1 MNKEIL
7 KTISVL
13 YVEDEND
20 VREFTSK
27 LLTSLLRKVYVAQ
40 DGLEGLKIY
49 EENKD
54 DIDLIVSDIN
64 MPKMDGLSMCDAIKK
79 INHEIPLVITSAH
92 NDTNFLKRAIE
103 IGVTTYAMKPI
114 DLYQLIESIIK
125 AMEPIILRKKLI
137 ELNLSLESK
146 IEKEINKIKSIL
158 DAQDN
163 IIIVTNKEEITN
175 VNKKFLDFFGIINF
189 DDFIATKKNIFDFFQ
204 EEFGF
209 ITKEQIDKQESW
221 IKYIKD
227 LHEIDRIVKIKG
239 ASLEEKIFAIN
250 VDYYENKDDYHEN
263 KDDYYVFSL
272 TDITK
277 LKEKSNLL
285 EYQASHD
292 KLTGLFNRN
301 RFDEVYEKEIKR
313 AKRYNNDLSLIIFD
327 IDNFKMINDTYGHQT
342 GDEVLKEMAR
352 ITISNVREQDI
363 IVRWGGEEFLILL
376 PQTNLLGAFTVAN
389 KIRTSIEA
397 NIFTTNSLNITASFG
412 VTQLLENDDESS
424 FIARSDKFLYEAKK
438 TGKNKVVSS

>member
-1 MNKEIL
+1 MMNKEIL

-27 LLTSLLRKVYVAQ
+27 LLGSLLKNVYVAQ
-40 DGLEGLKIY
+40 DGLEGLKIF
-49 EENKD
+49 EEHKD

-64 MPKMDGLSMCDAIKK
+64 MPKMDGLSMCEAIKK
-79 INHEIPLVITSAH
+79 INPEIPLVITSAH
-92 NDTNFLKRAIE
+92 NDTNFLKRSIE

-125 AMEPIILRKKLI
+125 AMEPIILKRKLI

-146 IEKEINKIKSIL
+146 IEQEISKIKSIL

-163 IIIVTNKEEITN
+163 IIIVTNKEKITN
-175 VNKKFLDFFGIINF
+175 VNKKFLDFFGVDNF
-189 DDFIATKKNIFDFFQ
+189 DEFIATKKNIFDFFE

-209 ITKEQIDKQESW
+209 ITKEQINKQESW
-221 IKYIKD
+221 IKYIKE

-239 ASLEEKIFAIN
+239 ISEEEKIFAIN
-250 VDYYENKDDYHEN
+250 VDYYDN

-301 RFDEVYEKEIKR
+301 RFDEIYSKEIKR
-313 AKRYNNDLSLIIFD
+313 ARRYNNDLSIIIFD
-327 IDNFKMINDTYGHQT
+327 VDDFKMVNDNYGHQT
-342 GDEVLKEMAR
+342 GDEVLKEMAQ
-352 ITISNVREQDI
+352 IVLTHVREQDI
-363 IVRWGGEEFLILL
+363 SVRWGGEEFLILL
-376 PQTNLLGAFTVAN
+376 PQTNLAGAVAVAN
-389 KIRTSIEA
+389 KIKTAINEHF
-397 NIFTTNSLNITASFG
+397 FTNNSLTITGSFG
-412 VTQLLENDDESS
+412 VAQLLDEDNEND
-424 FIARSDKFLYEAKK
+424 FISRTDKLLYEAKK
-438 TGKNKVVSS
+438 TGKNKVIS

>member
-27 LLTSLLRKVYVAQ
+27 LLSSLLKNVYVAQ
-40 DGLEGLKIY
+40 DGLEGLKIF
-49 EENKD
+49 EEHKD

-64 MPKMDGLSMCDAIKK
+64 MPKMDGLSMCEAIKK
-79 INHEIPLVITSAH
+79 INLEIPLVITSAH
-92 NDTNFLKRAIE
+92 NDTNFLKRSIE

-125 AMEPIILRKKLI
+125 AMEPIILKRKLI

-146 IEKEINKIKSIL
+146 IEQEISKIKSIL

-175 VNKKFLDFFGIINF
+175 VNKKFLDFFGVDNF
-189 DDFIATKKNIFDFFQ
+189 DEFIATKKNIFDFFE

-209 ITKEQIDKQESW
+209 ITKEQINKQESW
-221 IKYIKD
+221 IKYIKE

-239 ASLEEKIFAIN
+239 ILEEEKIFAIN
-250 VDYYENKDDYHEN
+250 VDYYDN

-301 RFDEVYEKEIKR
+301 RFDEIYIKEIKR
-313 AKRYNNDLSLIIFD
+313 ARRYNNDLSIIIFD
-327 IDNFKMINDTYGHQT
+327 VDDFKNVNDNYGHQT
-342 GDEVLKEMAR
+342 GDEVLKEMAQ
-352 ITISNVREQDI
+352 IILTHVREQDI
-363 IVRWGGEEFLILL
+363 TVRWGGEEFLILL
-376 PQTNLLGAFTVAN
+376 PQTNLNGAVSVAT
-389 KIRTSIEA
+389 KIKIAINEH
-397 NIFTTNSLNITASFG
+397 IFTNNSLTITGSFG
-412 VTQLLENDDESS
+412 VAQLFDEDDETT
-424 FIARSDKFLYEAKK
+424 FISRSDKLLYEAKK
-438 TGKNKVVSS
+438 SGKNKVIS

>member
-1 MNKEIL
+1 MMNKEIL

-27 LLTSLLRKVYVAQ
+27 LLSSLLQNVYVAQ
-40 DGLEGLKIY
+40 NGLEGLKIF
-49 EENKD
+49 EEHKD

-64 MPKMDGLSMCDAIKK
+64 MPKMDGLSMCEAIKK
-79 INHEIPLVITSAH
+79 INPEIPLVITSAH
-92 NDTNFLKRAIE
+92 NDTNFLKRSIE

-114 DLYQLIESIIK
+114 DLYQLIESIVK
-125 AMEPIILRKKLI
+125 AMEPIILKRKLI
-137 ELNLSLESK
+137 EMNLSLESK
-146 IEKEINKIKSIL
+146 IEQEISKIKSIL

-175 VNKKFLDFFGIINF
+175 VNKKFLDFFGVDNF
-189 DDFIATKKNIFDFFQ
+189 DEFISTKKNIFDFFE

-209 ITKEQIDKQESW
+209 ITKEQINKQESW
-221 IKYIKD
+221 IKYIKE

-239 ASLEEKIFAIN
+239 ALEEEKIFAIN
-250 VDYYENKDDYHEN
+250 VDYYDN

-301 RFDEVYEKEIKR
+301 RFDEIYAKEIKR
-313 AKRYNNDLSLIIFD
+313 ARRYENDLSIIIFD
-327 IDNFKMINDTYGHQT
+327 VDDFKIVNDTYGHQV
-342 GDEVLKEMAR
+342 GDEVLKEMAQ
-352 ITISNVREQDI
+352 IVLTHVREQDI
-363 IVRWGGEEFLILL
+363 TVRWGGEEFLILL
-376 PQTNLLGAFTVAN
+376 PQTNLEGAVLAAN
-389 KIRTSIEA
+389 KIRIAISEHS
-397 NIFTTNSLNITASFG
+397 FTDKSLTITGSFG
-412 VTQLLENDDESS
+412 VAQLSNEDSEKD
-424 FIARSDKFLYEAKK
+424 FISRADKLLYEAKK
-438 TGKNKVVSS
+438 TGKNKVIS

>member
-1 MNKEIL
+1 MMNKEIL

-27 LLTSLLRKVYVAQ
+27 LLSSLLQNVYVAQ
-40 DGLEGLKIY
+40 NGLEGLKIF
-49 EENKD
+49 EEHKD

-64 MPKMDGLSMCDAIKK
+64 MPKMDGLSMCEAIKK
-79 INHEIPLVITSAH
+79 INPKIPLVITSAH
-92 NDTNFLKRAIE
+92 NDTNFLKRSIE

-114 DLYQLIESIIK
+114 DLYQLIESIVK
-125 AMEPIILRKKLI
+125 AMEPIILKRKLI
-137 ELNLSLESK
+137 EMNLSLESK
-146 IEKEINKIKSIL
+146 IEQEISKIKSIL

-175 VNKKFLDFFGIINF
+175 VNKKFLDFFGVDNF
-189 DDFIATKKNIFDFFQ
+189 DEFISTKKNIFDFFE

-209 ITKEQIDKQESW
+209 ITKEQINKQESW
-221 IKYIKD
+221 IKYIKE

-239 ASLEEKIFAIN
+239 ALEEEKIFAIN
-250 VDYYENKDDYHEN
+250 VDYYDN

-301 RFDEVYEKEIKR
+301 RFDEIYAKEIKR
-313 AKRYNNDLSLIIFD
+313 ARRYENDLSIIIFD
-327 IDNFKMINDTYGHQT
+327 VDDFKIVNDTYGHQV
-342 GDEVLKEMAR
+342 GDEVLKEMAQ
-352 ITISNVREQDI
+352 IVLTHVREQDI
-363 IVRWGGEEFLILL
+363 TVRWGGEEFLILL
-376 PQTNLLGAFTVAN
+376 PQTNLEGAVLAAN
-389 KIRTSIEA
+389 KIRIAISEHS
-397 NIFTTNSLNITASFG
+397 FTDKSLTITGSFG
-412 VTQLLENDDESS
+412 VAQLSNEDSEKD
-424 FIARSDKFLYEAKK
+424 FISRTDKLLYEAKK
-438 TGKNKVVSS
+438 TGKNKVIS

>member
-1 MNKEIL
+1 MMNKEIL

-27 LLTSLLRKVYVAQ
+27 LLGSLLKNVYVAQ
-40 DGLEGLKIY
+40 DGLEGLKIF
-49 EENKD
+49 EEHKD

-64 MPKMDGLSMCDAIKK
+64 MPKMDGLSMCEAIKK
-79 INHEIPLVITSAH
+79 INPEIPLVITSAH
-92 NDTNFLKRAIE
+92 NDTNFLKRSIE

-125 AMEPIILRKKLI
+125 AMEPIILKRKLI

-146 IEKEINKIKSIL
+146 IEQEISKIKSIL

-163 IIIVTNKEEITN
+163 IIIVTNKEKITN
-175 VNKKFLDFFGIINF
+175 VNKKFLDFFGVDNF
-189 DDFIATKKNIFDFFQ
+189 DEFIATKKNIFDFFE

-209 ITKEQIDKQESW
+209 ITKEQINKQESW
-221 IKYIKD
+221 IKYIKE

-239 ASLEEKIFAIN
+239 ISEEEKIFAIN
-250 VDYYENKDDYHEN
+250 VDYYDN

-301 RFDEVYEKEIKR
+301 RFDEIYSKEIKR
-313 AKRYNNDLSLIIFD
+313 ARRYNNDLSIIIFD
-327 IDNFKMINDTYGHQT
+327 VDDFKMVNDNYGHQT
-342 GDEVLKEMAR
+342 GDEVLKEMAQ
-352 ITISNVREQDI
+352 IVLTHVREQDI
-363 IVRWGGEEFLILL
+363 SVRWGGEEFLILL
-376 PQTNLLGAFTVAN
+376 PQTNLAGAVAVAN
-389 KIRTSIEA
+389 KIKTAINEH
-397 NIFTTNSLNITASFG
+397 IFTNNSLTITGSFG
-412 VTQLLENDDESS
+412 VAQLLNEDSEKD
-424 FIARSDKFLYEAKK
+424 FISRADKFLYEAKK
-438 TGKNKVVSS
+438 TGKNKVIS

>member
-1 MNKEIL
+1 MMNKEIL

-27 LLTSLLRKVYVAQ
+27 LLGSLLKNVYVAQ
-40 DGLEGLKIY
+40 DGLEGLKIF
-49 EENKD
+49 EEHKD

-64 MPKMDGLSMCDAIKK
+64 MPKMDGLSMCEAIKK
-79 INHEIPLVITSAH
+79 INPEIPLVITSAH
-92 NDTNFLKRAIE
+92 NDTNFLKRSIE

-125 AMEPIILRKKLI
+125 AMEPIILKRKLI

-146 IEKEINKIKSIL
+146 IEQEISKIKSIL

-163 IIIVTNKEEITN
+163 IIIVTNKEKITN
-175 VNKKFLDFFGIINF
+175 VNKKFLDFFGVDNF
-189 DDFIATKKNIFDFFQ
+189 DEFIATKKNIFDFFE

-209 ITKEQIDKQESW
+209 ITKEQINKQESW
-221 IKYIKD
+221 IKYIKE

-239 ASLEEKIFAIN
+239 ISEEEKIFAIN
-250 VDYYENKDDYHEN
+250 VDYYDN

-301 RFDEVYEKEIKR
+301 RFDEIYSKEIKR
-313 AKRYNNDLSLIIFD
+313 ARRYNNDLSIIIFD
-327 IDNFKMINDTYGHQT
+327 VDDFKMVNDNYGHQT
-342 GDEVLKEMAR
+342 GDEVLKEMAQ
-352 ITISNVREQDI
+352 IVLTHVREQDI
-363 IVRWGGEEFLILL
+363 SVRWGGEEFLILL
-376 PQTNLLGAFTVAN
+376 PQTNLAGAVAVAN
-389 KIRTSIEA
+389 KIKTAINEH
-397 NIFTTNSLNITASFG
+397 IFTNNSLTITGSFG
-412 VTQLLENDDESS
+412 VAQLLDEDNEND
-424 FIARSDKFLYEAKK
+424 FISRTDKLLYEAKK
-438 TGKNKVVSS
+438 TGKNKVIS

>member
-7 KTISVL
+7 KDISVL

-27 LLTSLLRKVYVAQ
+27 LLGSLLKKVYVAQ
-40 DGLEGLKIY
+40 NGLEGLELYK
-49 EENKD
+49 ENQN
-54 DIDLIVSDIN
+54 DIDLIISDIN
-64 MPKMDGLSMCDAIKK
+64 MPKMNGLDMCEQIRK
-79 INHEIPLVITSAH
+79 INNEMPLVITSAH
-92 NDTNFLKRAIE
+92 NDTNFLRKAIE
-103 IGVTTYAMKPI
+103 VGVNTYAMKPI

-125 AMEPIILRKKLI
+125 AMEPILLKRKLI

-146 IEKEINKIKSIL
+146 IEQEVSKIKSIL

-163 IIIVTNKEEITN
+163 IIIVTHNENITN
-175 VNKKFLDFFGIINF
+175 VNKKFLDFFEIKDF
-189 DDFIATKKNIFDFFQ
+189 DDFTSSGKNIFDFFQ

-209 ITKEQIDKQESW
+209 ITKEKINKQESW

-227 LHEIDRIVKIKG
+227 LHEIDRIVKIKS
-239 ASLEEKIFAIN
+239 ALEEEKIFAIN
-250 VDYYENKDDYHEN
+250 VDYYEN

-301 RFDEVYEKEIKR
+301 RFDEIYTKEIKR
-313 AKRYNNDLSLIIFD
+313 TKRYNNELSIIIFD
-327 IDNFKMINDTYGHQT
+327 IDDFKMVNDTYGHQI
-342 GDEVLKEMAR
+342 GDEVLKE
-352 ITISNVREQDI
+352 ISKIALDNVREQDI
-363 IVRWGGEEFLILL
+363 TTRWGGEEFFILL
-376 PQTNLLGAFTVAN
+376 PQTNLSGAVIVAN
-389 KIRTSIEA
+389 KIRTSTQ
-397 NIFTTNSLNITASFG
+397 NHIFTEKSLKITASFG
-412 VTQLLENDDESS
+412 VTQFCIENDDEKT
-424 FIARSDKFLYEAKK
+424 IITRADELLYEAKRS
-438 TGKNKVVSS
+438 GKNKVMS

>member
-1 MNKEIL
+1 MNKEVL

-40 DGLEGLKIY
+40 DGQEGLKIF

-54 DIDLIVSDIN
+54 DIDLIISDIN
-64 MPKMDGLSMCDAIKK
+64 MPKMDGLSMCEAIKK

-92 NDTNFLKRAIE
+92 NDTNFLRRSIE

-114 DLYQLIESIIK
+114 DLYQLMESIIK

-146 IEKEINKIKSIL
+146 IEQEINKIKSIL

-175 VNKKFLDFFGIINF
+175 VNKKFLDFFGVDNF
-189 DDFIATKKNIFDFFQ
+189 DEFIKSKKNIFDFFQ

-209 ITKEQIDKQESW
+209 ITKEQITKQESW

-227 LHEIDRIVKIKG
+227 LHEIDRIVKIKS
-239 ASLEEKIFAIN
+239 ALEEEKIFAIN
-250 VDYYENKDDYHEN
+250 VDYYEN

-301 RFDEVYEKEIKR
+301 RFDEIYTKEIKR
-313 AKRYNNDLSLIIFD
+313 TKRYNNELSIIIFD
-327 IDNFKMINDTYGHQT
+327 IDDFKMVNDTYGHQI
-342 GDEVLKEMAR
+342 GDEVLKEIAK
-352 ITISNVREQDI
+352 ITLNGVREQDI
-363 IVRWGGEEFLILL
+363 NVRWGGEEFLILL
-376 PQTNLLGAFTVAN
+376 PQTNITGALTVAS
-389 KIRTSIEA
+389 KIKSAIKEH
-397 NIFTTNSLNITASFG
+397 IFTDKSLKITASFG
-412 VTQLLENDDESS
+412 VSQLLEEDDEISLIS
-424 FIARSDKFLYEAKK
+424 RSDKLLYEAKK
-438 TGKNKVVSS
+438 TGKDKVIA

>member
-1 MNKEIL
+1 MNKEVL

-40 DGLEGLKIY
+40 DGQEGLKIF

-54 DIDLIVSDIN
+54 DIDLIISDIN
-64 MPKMDGLSMCDAIKK
+64 MPKMDGLSMCEAIKK

-92 NDTNFLKRAIE
+92 NDTNFLRRSIE

-114 DLYQLIESIIK
+114 DLYQLMESIIK
-125 AMEPIILRKKLI
+125 AMEPIILKKKLI

-146 IEKEINKIKSIL
+146 IEQEINKIKSIL

-175 VNKKFLDFFGIINF
+175 VNKKFLDFFGVDNF
-189 DDFIATKKNIFDFFQ
+189 DEFIKSKKNIFDFFQ

-209 ITKEQIDKQESW
+209 ITKEQITKQESW

-227 LHEIDRIVKIKG
+227 LHEIDRIVKIKS
-239 ASLEEKIFAIN
+239 ALEEEKIFAIN
-250 VDYYENKDDYHEN
+250 VDYYEN

-301 RFDEVYEKEIKR
+301 RFDEIYTKEIKR
-313 AKRYNNDLSLIIFD
+313 TKRYNNELSIIIFD
-327 IDNFKMINDTYGHQT
+327 IDDFKMVNDTYGHQI
-342 GDEVLKEMAR
+342 GDEVLKEIAK
-352 ITISNVREQDI
+352 ITLNGVREQDI
-363 IVRWGGEEFLILL
+363 NVRWGGEEFLILL
-376 PQTNLLGAFTVAN
+376 PQTNLTGALTVAS
-389 KIRTSIEA
+389 KIKSAIKEH
-397 NIFTTNSLNITASFG
+397 IFTDKSLKITASFG
-412 VTQLLENDDESS
+412 VSQLLEEDDEVSLIS
-424 FIARSDKFLYEAKK
+424 RSDKLLYEAKK
-438 TGKNKVVSS
+438 TGKDKVIA

>member
-1 MNKEIL
+1 MNKENL
-7 KTISVL
+7 KTISIL

-20 VREFTSK
+20 VRDFTAK
-27 LLTSLLRKVYVAQ
+27 LLTSLLKKVYVAQ
-40 DGLEGLKIY
+40 DGLEGLKIF

-64 MPKMDGLSMCDAIKK
+64 MPKMDGLSMCEAIKK
-79 INHEIPLVITSAH
+79 INNEIPLVITSAH
-92 NDTNFLKRAIE
+92 NDTNFLRRSIE
-103 IGVTTYAMKPI
+103 IGVNTYAMKPI

-125 AMEPIILRKKLI
+125 AMEPIILKRKLI

-146 IEKEINKIKSIL
+146 IEQEISKIKSIL

-163 IIIVTNKEEITN
+163 IIIVTNKEKITN
-175 VNKKFLDFFGIINF
+175 VNKKFLDFFGIKDF
-189 DDFIATKKNIFDFFQ
+189 DKFISTKKDIFDFFQ

-209 ITKEQIDKQESW
+209 ITKEQINKQESW
-221 IKYIKD
+221 IKYIKE

-239 ASLEEKIFAIN
+239 INQEEKIFAIN
-250 VDYYENKDDYHEN
+250 VDYYDNKE
-263 KDDYYVFSL
+263 DYYVFSL

-301 RFDEVYEKEIKR
+301 RFDELYSKEIKR

-327 IDNFKMINDTYGHQT
+327 IDNFKMINDNYGHQI
-342 GDEVLKEMAR
+342 GDEVLKEMAK
-352 ITISNVREQDI
+352 IILNNVREQDI
-363 IVRWGGEEFLILL
+363 NVRWGGEEFLILL
-376 PQTNLLGAFTVAN
+376 PQTNLLGASTVAN
-389 KIRTSIEA
+389 KIRSSVETNVFTS
-397 NIFTTNSLNITASFG
+397 NSLCITASFG

-424 FIARSDKFLYEAKK
+424 LIARSDKFLYEAKK
-438 TGKNKVVSS
+438 SGKNKVVF

>member
-1 MNKEIL
+1 MNKEVL
-7 KTISVL
+7 KNISVL

-40 DGLEGLKIY
+40 DGQEGLKIF

-54 DIDLIVSDIN
+54 DIDLIISDIN
-64 MPKMDGLSMCDAIKK
+64 MPKMDGLSMCEAIKK

-92 NDTNFLKRAIE
+92 NDTNFLRRSIE

-114 DLYQLIESIIK
+114 DLYQLMESIIK

-146 IEKEINKIKSIL
+146 IEQEINKIKSIL

-175 VNKKFLDFFGIINF
+175 VNKKFLDFFGVDNF
-189 DDFIATKKNIFDFFQ
+189 DEFIKSRKNIFDFFQ

-209 ITKEQIDKQESW
+209 ITKEQITKQESW

-227 LHEIDRIVKIKG
+227 LHEIDRIVKIKS
-239 ASLEEKIFAIN
+239 ALEEEKIFAIN
-250 VDYYENKDDYHEN
+250 VDYYEN

-301 RFDEVYEKEIKR
+301 RFDEIYTKEIKR
-313 AKRYNNDLSLIIFD
+313 TKRYNNELSIIIFD
-327 IDNFKMINDTYGHQT
+327 IDDFKMVNDTYGHQI
-342 GDEVLKEMAR
+342 GDEVLKEIAK
-352 ITISNVREQDI
+352 ITLNGVREQDI
-363 IVRWGGEEFLILL
+363 NVRWGGEEFLILL
-376 PQTNLLGAFTVAN
+376 PQTNITGALTVAS
-389 KIRTSIEA
+389 KIKSAIKEH
-397 NIFTTNSLNITASFG
+397 IFTDKSLKITASFG
-412 VTQLLENDDESS
+412 VSQLLEEDDEVSLIS
-424 FIARSDKFLYEAKK
+424 RSDKLLYEAKK
-438 TGKNKVVSS
+438 TGKDKVIA

>member
-13 YVEDEND
+13 YVEDEKD

-27 LLTSLLRKVYVAQ
+27 LLGSLLREVYVAQ
-40 DGLEGLKIY
+40 DGLEGLKIF
-49 EENKD
+49 EEHKD

-64 MPKMDGLSMCDAIKK
+64 MPKMDGLSMCEAIKK
-79 INHEIPLVITSAH
+79 INSEIPLVITSAH
-92 NDTNFLKRAIE
+92 NDTNFLKRSIE

-125 AMEPIILRKKLI
+125 AMEPIILKRKLI

-146 IEKEINKIKSIL
+146 IEKEISKIKSIL

-175 VNKKFLDFFGIINF
+175 VNKKFLDFFGIKDF
-189 DDFIATKKNIFDFFQ
+189 DEFIATKKNIFDFFQ

-209 ITKEQIDKQESW
+209 ITKEQISKQDSW

-239 ASLEEKIFAIN
+239 LNQEDKIFAIN
-250 VDYYENKDDYHEN
+250 VDYYENKDDF
-263 KDDYYVFSL
+263 YVFSL

-301 RFDEVYEKEIKR
+301 RFDELYVKEIKR
-313 AKRYNNDLSLIIFD
+313 ARRYNNDLSMILFD
-327 IDNFKMINDTYGHQT
+327 IDDFKIVNDTYGHQA
-342 GDEVLKEMAR
+342 GDEVLKEIAK
-352 ITISNVREQDI
+352 IILNNVREQDI
-363 IVRWGGEEFLILL
+363 NVRWGGEEFLILL
-376 PQTNLLGAFTVAN
+376 PQTNLLGATTVAN
-389 KIRTSIEA
+389 KIRTSIKEHL
-397 NIFTTNSLNITASFG
+397 FTDKSLKITSSFG
-412 VTQLLENDDESS
+412 VTQLENEDDENG
-424 FIARSDKFLYEAKK
+424 FIARADKFLYEAKK
-438 TGKNKVVSS
+438 TGKDKVIS

>member
-1 MNKEIL
+1 MMNKEIL

-27 LLTSLLRKVYVAQ
+27 LLSSLLQNVYVAQ
-40 DGLEGLKIY
+40 NGLEGLKIF
-49 EENKD
+49 EEHKD

-64 MPKMDGLSMCDAIKK
+64 MPKMDGLSMCEAIKK
-79 INHEIPLVITSAH
+79 INPEIPLVITSAH
-92 NDTNFLKRAIE
+92 NDTNFLKRSIE

-114 DLYQLIESIIK
+114 DLYQLIESIVK
-125 AMEPIILRKKLI
+125 AMEPIILKRKLI
-137 ELNLSLESK
+137 EMNLSLESK
-146 IEKEINKIKSIL
+146 IEQEISKIKSIL

-175 VNKKFLDFFGIINF
+175 VNKKFLDFFGVDNF
-189 DDFIATKKNIFDFFQ
+189 DEFISTKKNIFDFFE

-209 ITKEQIDKQESW
+209 ITKEQINKQESW
-221 IKYIKD
+221 IKYIKE

-239 ASLEEKIFAIN
+239 ALEEEKIFAIN
-250 VDYYENKDDYHEN
+250 VDYYDN

-301 RFDEVYEKEIKR
+301 RFDEIYAKEIKR
-313 AKRYNNDLSLIIFD
+313 ARRYENDLSIIIFD
-327 IDNFKMINDTYGHQT
+327 VDDFKIVNDTYGHQV
-342 GDEVLKEMAR
+342 GDEVLKEMAQ
-352 ITISNVREQDI
+352 IVLTHVREQDI
-363 IVRWGGEEFLILL
+363 TVRWGGEEFLILL
-376 PQTNLLGAFTVAN
+376 PQTNLEGAVLAAN
-389 KIRTSIEA
+389 KIRIAISEHS
-397 NIFTTNSLNITASFG
+397 FTDKSLTITGSFG
-412 VTQLLENDDESS
+412 VAQLLNEDSEKD
-424 FIARSDKFLYEAKK
+424 FISRADKLLYEAKK
-438 TGKNKVVSS
+438 TGKNKVIS

>member
-20 VREFTSK
+20 VREFTAK

-92 NDTNFLKRAIE
+92 NDTNFLRRAIE

-125 AMEPIILRKKLI
+125 AMEPIILKKKLI

-175 VNKKFLDFFGIINF
+175 VNKKFLDFFGVDNF
-189 DDFIATKKNIFDFFQ
+189 DEFIATRKNIFDFFE

-209 ITKEQIDKQESW
+209 ITKEQINKQESW

-250 VDYYENKDDYHEN
+250 VDYYENKDDY
-263 KDDYYVFSL
+263 YVFSL

-301 RFDEVYEKEIKR
+301 RFDELYEKEIKR
-313 AKRYNNDLSLIIFD
+313 ARRYNNDLSLILFD
-327 IDNFKMINDTYGHQT
+327 IDNFKMINDSYGHQT
-342 GDEVLKEMAR
+342 GDEVLKEIAK
-352 ITISNVREQDI
+352 IIIGNVREQDI
-363 IVRWGGEEFLILL
+363 NVRWGGEEFLILL

-389 KIRTSIEA
+389 KIRTSIET